1 MEEVNTVTNITSEN
15 VDFSMFALF
24 MSADLVVKSVILIL
38 IFASIYSWSIIVSK
52 LMRLRKLKQ
61 MEKEFDEILKV
72 GDIIYVALAMLALN
86 ALAEVINES
95 MLYVKILGASYLI
108 FIGYQ
113 QFRSKGISFE
123 PSSQKS
129 SVIKLLIAGFVV
141 GVTNPKTI
149 IFYLSFLP
157 IFIDLNNLTLNTE
170 VQVIVAIGLTVFFVL
185 SLANI
190 LGVRLRSYIE
200 NPDSI
205 RRINQVTGVTMILV
219 GVFVALY

>member
-1 MEEVNTVTNITSEN
+1 M
-15 VDFSMFALF
+15 DFLTLLSLMIATFVYAISPGPGLFAVLAISTRF
-24 MSADLVVKSVILIL
+24 GPIPAIWV
-38 IFASIYSWSIIVSK
+38 SIGHT
-52 LMRLRKLKQ
+52 
-61 MEKEFDEILKV
+61 V

-86 ALAEVINES
+86 ALADLINES

-123 PSSQKS
+123 PSSKKS
-129 SVIKLLIAGFVV
+129 SIIKLLIAGFVV

>member
-1 MEEVNTVTNITSEN
+1 MDLLTLLSLMIATFVYAISPGPGL
-15 VDFSMFALF
+15 FAVLAISTRF
-24 MSADLVVKSVILIL
+24 GPIPAIWV
-38 IFASIYSWSIIVSK
+38 SIGHT
-52 LMRLRKLKQ
+52 
-61 MEKEFDEILKV
+61 V

-123 PSSQKS
+123 PSSKKS

-157 IFIDLNNLTLNTE
+157 IFID
-170 VQVIVAIGLTVFFVL
+170 
-185 SLANI
+185 
-190 LGVRLRSYIE
+190 
-200 NPDSI
+200 
-205 RRINQVTGVTMILV
+205 
-219 GVFVALY
+219 

>member
-1 MEEVNTVTNITSEN
+1 MDLLTLLSLMIATFVYAISPGPGL
-15 VDFSMFALF
+15 FAVLAISTRF
-24 MSADLVVKSVILIL
+24 GPIPAIWV
-38 IFASIYSWSIIVSK
+38 SIGHT
-52 LMRLRKLKQ
+52 
-61 MEKEFDEILKV
+61 V

-123 PSSQKS
+123 PSSKKS

-200 NPDSI
+200 NPNSI
-205 RRINQVTGVTMILV
+205 KRINQVTGVTMILV
-219 GVFVALY
+219 GFFVAFY

>member
-1 MEEVNTVTNITSEN
+1 M
-15 VDFSMFALF
+15 DFLTLLSLMIATFVYAISPGPGLFAVLAISTRF
-24 MSADLVVKSVILIL
+24 GPIPAIWV
-38 IFASIYSWSIIVSK
+38 SIGHT
-52 LMRLRKLKQ
+52 
-61 MEKEFDEILKV
+61 V

-86 ALAEVINES
+86 ALADLINES

-123 PSSQKS
+123 PSSKKS

-205 RRINQVTGVTMILV
+205 RRLNQVTGVTMILV

>member
-1 MEEVNTVTNITSEN
+1 MDLLTLLSLMIATFVYAISPGPGL
-15 VDFSMFALF
+15 FAVLAISTRF
-24 MSADLVVKSVILIL
+24 GPIPAIWV
-38 IFASIYSWSIIVSK
+38 SIGHT
-52 LMRLRKLKQ
+52 
-61 MEKEFDEILKV
+61 V

-123 PSSQKS
+123 PSSKKS

-205 RRINQVTGVTMILV
+205 RRINQVTGATMILV

>member
-1 MEEVNTVTNITSEN
+1 MDLLTLLSLMIATFVYAISPGPGL
-15 VDFSMFALF
+15 FAVLAISTRF
-24 MSADLVVKSVILIL
+24 GPIPAIWV
-38 IFASIYSWSIIVSK
+38 SIGHT
-52 LMRLRKLKQ
+52 
-61 MEKEFDEILKV
+61 V

-123 PSSQKS
+123 PSSKKS

-200 NPDSI
+200 NPESI

>member
-1 MEEVNTVTNITSEN
+1 M
-15 VDFSMFALF
+15 DFLTLLSLMIATFVYAISPGPGLFAVLAISTRF
-24 MSADLVVKSVILIL
+24 GPIPAIWV
-38 IFASIYSWSIIVSK
+38 SIGHT
-52 LMRLRKLKQ
+52 
-61 MEKEFDEILKV
+61 V

-123 PSSQKS
+123 PSSKKS

-190 LGVRLRSYIE
+190 LGVRLRRYIE

>member
-1 MEEVNTVTNITSEN
+1 MDLLTLLSLMIATFVYAISPGPGL
-15 VDFSMFALF
+15 FAVLAISTRF
-24 MSADLVVKSVILIL
+24 GPIPAIWV
-38 IFASIYSWSIIVSK
+38 SIGHT
-52 LMRLRKLKQ
+52 
-61 MEKEFDEILKV
+61 V

-95 MLYVKILGASYLI
+95 MPYVKILGASYLS

-123 PSSQKS
+123 PSSKKS

>member
-1 MEEVNTVTNITSEN
+1 MDLLTLLSLMIATFVYAISPGPGL
-15 VDFSMFALF
+15 FAVLAISTRF
-24 MSADLVVKSVILIL
+24 GPIPAIWV
-38 IFASIYSWSIIVSK
+38 SIGHT
-52 LMRLRKLKQ
+52 
-61 MEKEFDEILKV
+61 V

-123 PSSQKS
+123 PSSKKS

-190 LGVRLRSYIE
+190 LGVRLRRYIE

-205 RRINQVTGVTMILV
+205 RRINQVTGVTMILD
-219 GVFVALY
+219 GASVAQY

>member
-1 MEEVNTVTNITSEN
+1 MDLLTLLSLMIATFVYAISPGPGL
-15 VDFSMFALF
+15 FAVLAISTRF
-24 MSADLVVKSVILIL
+24 GPIPAIWV
-38 IFASIYSWSIIVSK
+38 SIGHT
-52 LMRLRKLKQ
+52 
-61 MEKEFDEILKV
+61 V

-123 PSSQKS
+123 PSSKKS

-190 LGVRLRSYIE
+190 LGVRLRSFIE

>member
-1 MEEVNTVTNITSEN
+1 MDLLTLLSLMIATFVYAISPGPGL
-15 VDFSMFALF
+15 FAVLAISTRF
-24 MSADLVVKSVILIL
+24 GPIPAIWV
-38 IFASIYSWSIIVSK
+38 SIGHT
-52 LMRLRKLKQ
+52 
-61 MEKEFDEILKV
+61 V

-86 ALAEVINES
+86 ALAELINES

-113 QFRSKGISFE
+113 QFLSKGISFE
-123 PSSQKS
+123 PSSKKS

-205 RRINQVTGVTMILV
+205 KRINQVTGVTMILV

>member
-1 MEEVNTVTNITSEN
+1 MDLLTLLSLMIATFVYAISPGPGL
-15 VDFSMFALF
+15 FAVLAISTRF
-24 MSADLVVKSVILIL
+24 GPIPAIWV
-38 IFASIYSWSIIVSK
+38 SIGHT
-52 LMRLRKLKQ
+52 
-61 MEKEFDEILKV
+61 V

-95 MLYVKILGASYLI
+95 MLYVKILGAAYLI

-123 PSSQKS
+123 PSGKKS

-190 LGVRLRSYIE
+190 LGVRLRRYIE

>member
-1 MEEVNTVTNITSEN
+1 MDLLTLLSLMIATFVYAISPGPGL
-15 VDFSMFALF
+15 FAVLAISTRF
-24 MSADLVVKSVILIL
+24 GPIPAIWV
-38 IFASIYSWSIIVSK
+38 SIGHT
-52 LMRLRKLKQ
+52 
-61 MEKEFDEILKV
+61 V

-129 SVIKLLIAGFVV
+129 AVIKLLIAGFVV

>member
-1 MEEVNTVTNITSEN
+1 M
-15 VDFSMFALF
+15 DFLTLLSLMIATFVYAISPGPGLFAVLAISTRF
-24 MSADLVVKSVILIL
+24 GPIPAIWV
-38 IFASIYSWSIIVSK
+38 SIGHT
-52 LMRLRKLKQ
+52 
-61 MEKEFDEILKV
+61 V

-86 ALAEVINES
+86 ALADLINES

-123 PSSQKS
+123 PSSKKS

-157 IFIDLNNLTLNTE
+157 IFIDLNNLTINTE

>member
-1 MEEVNTVTNITSEN
+1 M
-15 VDFSMFALF
+15 DFLTLLSLMIATFVYAISPGPGLFAVLAISTRF
-24 MSADLVVKSVILIL
+24 GPIPAIWV
-38 IFASIYSWSIIVSK
+38 SIGHT
-52 LMRLRKLKQ
+52 
-61 MEKEFDEILKV
+61 V

-86 ALAEVINES
+86 ALADLINES

-123 PSSQKS
+123 PSSKKS

-170 VQVIVAIGLTVFFVL
+170 VQVILAIGLTVFFVL

>member
-1 MEEVNTVTNITSEN
+1 MHFFERKFNDNYSRCN
-15 VDFSMFALF
+15 VYNLAMDLLTLLSLMIATFVYAISPGPGLFAVLAISTRF
-24 MSADLVVKSVILIL
+24 GPIPAIWV
-38 IFASIYSWSIIVSK
+38 SIGHT
-52 LMRLRKLKQ
+52 
-61 MEKEFDEILKV
+61 V

-123 PSSQKS
+123 PSSKKS